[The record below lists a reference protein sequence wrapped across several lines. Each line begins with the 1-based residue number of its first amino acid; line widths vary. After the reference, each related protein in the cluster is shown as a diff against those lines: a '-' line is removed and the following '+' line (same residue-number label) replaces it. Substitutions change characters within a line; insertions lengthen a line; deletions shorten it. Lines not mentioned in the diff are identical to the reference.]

1 MVAVE
6 DFSRLVAGIYAA
18 AAAPQQWEGAVR
30 DIHRTMGGMAGALCR
45 ADGAVWSMQNTTLPV
60 KAAQSYAE
68 YYHRIDHV
76 LAAVE
81 KGPVGA
87 VRTGS
92 ELILP
97 HRNTEFHSD
106 WVRPNEL
113 EDGLFVR
120 LSGEPRPTC
129 FIVAAPRR
137 SESFDTPE
145 RVKLV
150 SLPQFY
156 CGGSTA

>member
-1 MVAVE
+1 
-6 DFSRLVAGIYAA
+6 
-18 AAAPQQWEGAVR
+18 
-30 DIHRTMGGMAGALCR
+30 
-45 ADGAVWSMQNTTLPV
+45 MQNTTLPV

-81 KGPVGA
+81 KGPVGT
-87 VRTGS
+87 VRTAS

-120 LSGEPRPTC
+120 LAASLDLRVSSWRHRDAPSRSTRPN
-129 FIVAAPRR
+129 V
-137 SESFDTPE
+137 
-145 RVKLV
+145 
-150 SLPQFY
+150 
-156 CGGSTA
+156 